1 MKEIMLYYANCNKM
15 INRNLTEIVK
25 DRIDEPYE
33 LNLKGYFFTTLGAIF
48 DHLFVTD
55 MKASGGKVHGKNG
68 AAERLGINP
77 GTLRHKM
84 RKLGIPYDYI
94 LPGL

>member
-1 MKEIMLYYANCNKM
+1 VVHSMGDPI
-15 INRNLTEIVK
+15 
-25 DRIDEPYE
+25 EPHIRKA
-33 LNLKGYFFTTLGAIF
+33 L
-48 DHLFVTD
+48 
-55 MKASGGKVHGKNG
+55 KASGGKGHGKNG

-84 RKLGIPYDYI
+84 RKLGIFYDYI